1 VKKIC
6 LQDFRREKT
15 MGKIVIAYKIF
26 PSESSIDL
34 ELLKEKIKKQLSDI
48 ASVQRFGEEP
58 IAFGLSALIVNIVL
72 PEHKEGILDETEKRL
87 TSLEEISQIQ
97 TLAVNRL

>member
-1 VKKIC
+1 
-6 LQDFRREKT
+6 

-26 PSESSIDL
+26 PSESGIDL

-48 ASVQRFGEEP
+48 ASVQKFGEEP

-87 TSLEEISQIQ
+87 NKIEEVGQIQ